1 MKPSGSICSGAGI
14 RQSNVARAGRSTRSE
29 RFGAALWHW
38 RRQAIESAGQ
48 KQRPCRLPPCATA
61 PCGPKSSLGG
71 LPQVHNQRTIAIG
84 TRGPVAGLGES
95 SLDGPPR
102 PSMVGT
108 LSHRRSPKLDK
119 GRRDISPRV
128 PLGIRNYR
136 AEIRSD
142 CRPGTRIGDDSGG
155 DDVPLFPKPPRRMT
169 GTGPV
174 VGQRT
179 PPHSP
184 HYGRSPIPIIT
195 VQQRKRCLRDGSARF
210 RSKLGTGIRDASLR
224 AFWPSGRVQ
233 DAARVPAQQGEKS
246 CKKYLLQRSNFCYID
261 CVLTSRACATTAN
274 ACTS

>member
-1 MKPSGSICSGAGI
+1 MNGLALLCGTGADK
-14 RQSNVARAGRSTRSE
+14 RSKAPARSNVRVGFRHARLRHVVRKAASVACPRSTIKGRSPSARGVPSPAWVRVALTALHGRRWSELSRTVDRPSLTRVGATSLREFPSVSEITVPRYVPIAGPGPASE
-29 RFGAALWHW
+29 RFG
-38 RRQAIESAGQ
+38 
-48 KQRPCRLPPCATA
+48 
-61 PCGPKSSLGG
+61 GG
-71 LPQVHNQRTIAIG
+71 
-84 TRGPVAGLGES
+84 
-95 SLDGPPR
+95 
-102 PSMVGT
+102 
-108 LSHRRSPKLDK
+108 
-119 GRRDISPRV
+119 
-128 PLGIRNYR
+128 
-136 AEIRSD
+136 
-142 CRPGTRIGDDSGG
+142 
-155 DDVPLFPKPPRRMT
+155 DVPLFPKPPRRMT

-174 VGQRT
+174 VGQRA